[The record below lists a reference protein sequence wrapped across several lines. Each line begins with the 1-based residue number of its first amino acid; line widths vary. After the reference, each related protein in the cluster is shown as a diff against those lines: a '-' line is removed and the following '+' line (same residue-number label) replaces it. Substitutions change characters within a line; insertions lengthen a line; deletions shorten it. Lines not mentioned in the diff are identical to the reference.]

1 MTKKLKIY
9 MPEGLYNKTKAQ
21 AEATGMS
28 MSSLICTCLS
38 TSIPDDSLEK
48 VSDNAEDND
57 RITIILR
64 DKDALTLRERARKY
78 GLSPTAFIRNAVLN
92 QKMTIIQI
100 DRSDERDLGNALREY
115 ESSLSKILKELKETS
130 SPAEF
135 NNYQRK
141 IDANLN
147 ELAGVLT
154 RYCNKISK
162 RKDVKVRKIME
173 DLNGD

>member
-1 MTKKLKIY
+1 MKKMFRVYLTEDIISLIKK
-9 MPEGLYNKTKAQ
+9 E
-21 AEATGMS
+21 AEEKNMS
-28 MSSLICTCLS
+28 MSLLISMILS
-38 TSIPDDSLEK
+38 ERLNTDISEAANDVEPDDTC
-48 VSDNAEDND
+48 
-57 RITIILR
+57 TIRLKGKAAGRLKLR
-64 DKDALTLRERARKY
+64 ASKL
-78 GLSPTAFIRNAVLN
+78 GISPTAYIRDIVIN

-115 ESSLSKILKELKETS
+115 ETSLSEILKELKETS

-162 RKDVKVRKIME
+162 RKDVKIRKILE